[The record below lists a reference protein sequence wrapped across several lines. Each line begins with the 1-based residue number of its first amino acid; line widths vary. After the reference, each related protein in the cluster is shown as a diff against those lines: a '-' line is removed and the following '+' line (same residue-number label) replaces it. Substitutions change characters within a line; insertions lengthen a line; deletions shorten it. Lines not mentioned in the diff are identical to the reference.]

1 MIVRIAD
8 ALEKECVK
16 DRKSCTATNCM
27 AWEYYVPPTIAMSE
41 KPVHGIKDRDKLG
54 YCGLVHRR

>member
-8 ALEKECVK
+8 ALEKRCVNK
-16 DRKSCTATNCM
+16 TGNCETTDCM
-27 AWEYYVPPTIAMSE
+27 AWEYYVPPVVSMSE
-41 KPVHGIKDRDKLG
+41 KSVHGIRDRDKLG